1 MGVILFMNIEK
12 ELAELLALTLI
23 LTKDIVSLT
32 EKQNKIFS
40 KINELLDVPE
50 RLNNKTDIS
59 TDNN

>member
-1 MGVILFMNIEK
+1 MNIEK